1 MIRRIF
7 LYLFGKDKQNENL
20 INNINKYDNARRKK
34 ENKVDCI

>member
-20 INNINKYDNARRKK
+20 INNINEYDNARRKK